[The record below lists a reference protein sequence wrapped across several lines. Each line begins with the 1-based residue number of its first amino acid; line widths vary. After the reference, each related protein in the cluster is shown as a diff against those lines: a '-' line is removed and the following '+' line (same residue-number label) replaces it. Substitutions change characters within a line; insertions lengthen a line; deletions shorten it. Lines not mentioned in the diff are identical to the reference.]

1 MRAQEFA
8 NSKLVIFDIDDTLVN
23 TDTKVNVVKNGQVI
37 KQLNSHDFTHYHLQP
52 GEEFDFGAFRD
63 AREFYTQAR
72 PIPGMIRQLKQDI
85 ATGNKVIMLT
95 ARSDFND
102 REVFLDTF
110 RQYGIDMSKV
120 HVYRAGNLNIKAAT
134 EEKKKIILR
143 HLLGKEHYD
152 KVIMYDDS
160 VPNLNAFLS
169 LKQDYPWSKF
179 YAWHVDPSG
188 QADEYHRT
196 DIKITEVNAPGEL
209 SVDEDLVKK
218 FTDRGYQMDGEGSD
232 QLVLSRP
239 GSRMV
244 LKIVGAGSEP
254 RKNIIRRYVNFF
266 RQNQRNPHFPRV
278 GPDKELRWEGQRYY
292 MYSQERLHDF
302 EGGDDGEVRDYL
314 EQLLALSWVRHTLK
328 DQPPDLGELPPGLSE
343 NQVKGLLAAVTL
355 LYQSGIAGQ
364 YGYDLGNSYN
374 IMQRASDNT
383 LVIVDPFSDPEVEDL
398 DETVT
403 EAREGVME
411 ILRRELPDWPDYVIK
426 DWIYQKI
433 QSPIDL
439 EGKLNHVR
447 EIAKMVQPNSWRLHQ
462 KMPITFDML
471 SNKTRYFMKTKRQ
484 FGERNPFMVARDRE
498 RLEDAIRLVREKGIE
513 NLPPV
518 IMLQQPDGLELVE
531 GWHRTMAAFRQHPQ
545 GFQVNAWIGQS

>member
-1 MRAQEFA
+1 MRASEFS

-23 TDTKVNVVKNGQVI
+23 TDTKVNVVKAGKVV

-52 GEEFDFGAFRD
+52 GEEFDFGAFKD
-63 AREFYTQAR
+63 AREFYTQAK

-134 EEKKKIILR
+134 EEKKKIILQ

-152 KVIMYDDS
+152 KIIMYDDS

-266 RQNQRNPHFPRV
+266 RQHQRNPHFPRV

-302 EGGDDGEVRDYL
+302 EGGDDGEIRDYL
-314 EQLLALSWVRHTLK
+314 EQLLALSWVRHTMK

-343 NQVKGLLAAVTL
+343 DQVKGLLAAVTL

-447 EIAKMVQPNSWRLHQ
+447 EIAKMVQPNSWRLHR

-498 RLEDAIRLVREKGIE
+498 RLEDAIRLVREKGME

-518 IMLQQPDGLELVE
+518 IMLQHPDGLELVE
-531 GWHRTMAAFRQHPQ
+531 GWHRMMAAFRQHPE
-545 GFQVNAWIGQS
+545 GFRVNAWIGQS